1 MDRPD
6 DTLCHFVCFY
16 YLFYINISMKA
27 LKYGLVENALKS
39 LKAGCNLTLYCQ
51 GRPMES
57 LKLLKKIPPIDEFTE
72 KKTSQFYNFL
82 R

>member
-1 MDRPD
+1 
-6 DTLCHFVCFY
+6 
-16 YLFYINISMKA
+16 MKA

>member
-1 MDRPD
+1 MLDAI
-6 DTLCHFVCFY
+6 LH
-16 YLFYINISMKA
+16 
-27 LKYGLVENALKS
+27 
-39 LKAGCNLTLYCQ
+39 LYCQ
-51 GRPMES
+51 GKSKES